1 MRIPVERLRG
11 TRIRNISFKDMS
23 LKRSIFVLSICCVAV
38 SLVFVALVIYI
49 CKDIQNHYVGTVMEM
64 EEGPVGYGLVE
75 REGPIRYEFTLKQQ
89 RIPWV
94 LDVIWM
100 LACILFPVTGLG
112 IAGLLFYRIKLKTPI
127 AVLKE
132 GMECILLHLLSGLD
146 HPTSGSLTYDG
157 RDIYSFHDKELSAFR
172 R

>member
-1 MRIPVERLRG
+1 MERLRG

-132 GMECILLHLLSGLD
+132 GMECIRKKDLDFSVAVESEDELGELCQTFETIRSELLFIWI
-146 HPTSGSLTYDG
+146 TE
-157 RDIYSFHDKELSAFR
+157 YS
-172 R
+172 